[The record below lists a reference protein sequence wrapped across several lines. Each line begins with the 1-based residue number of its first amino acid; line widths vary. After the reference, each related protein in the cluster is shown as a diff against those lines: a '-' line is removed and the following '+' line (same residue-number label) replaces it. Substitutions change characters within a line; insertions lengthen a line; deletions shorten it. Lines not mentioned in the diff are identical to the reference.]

1 MGGKP
6 RILSLVSKTIS
17 NQEQSMNK
25 QPLWDKTVD
34 IMLDY
39 SWGKFERATQRMM
52 DIVDVQ
58 PWTHAALG
66 TSLWFTISYLKSI
79 NLLFLIG
86 WVAWAWYWS
95 VIITAIWRTG
105 YR

>member
-1 MGGKP
+1 MKNQPFWDRAVDG
-6 RILSLVSKTIS
+6 ILDAT
-17 NQEQSMNK
+17 
-25 QPLWDKTVD
+25 
-34 IMLDY
+34 
-39 SWGKFERATQRMM
+39 WGVTERATRRMM

-79 NLLFLIG
+79 NLIFLLA
-86 WVAWAWYWS
+86 WVVWVWYL
-95 VIITAIWRTG
+95 IIIISSIWRTG